1 MVLTL
6 RDMTPIGLCIA
17 TDGLFDAERFRSSFG
32 DNILLRSKD
41 ERLSRNISRMKRDM
55 NTLSGEEKFLNGHKA
70 AIVGNIDKI
79 VASVSRYV
87 KFDLRS
93 SEQIVEGGKEIIQQV
108 MNATSFAEIAAIEP
122 DFKRKVML
130 PVYSLFIKESKRDGL
145 VV

>member
-1 MVLTL
+1 
-6 RDMTPIGLCIA
+6 
-17 TDGLFDAERFRSSFG
+17 
-32 DNILLRSKD
+32 
-41 ERLSRNISRMKRDM
+41 M